1 MAQKTFNSAN
11 NLNNFFPKSERSLC
25 DMFNNMACVQDLDLS
40 DINDEEDSISDD
52 DMSRKPDR
60 HQYEN

>member
-1 MAQKTFNSAN
+1 
-11 NLNNFFPKSERSLC
+11 
-25 DMFNNMACVQDLDLS
+25 MFNNMACVQDLDLS